1 MEYDILSQ
9 IISRNME
16 IDIFQT
22 LQMLY
27 PTHFQEEFQNYLKAF
42 TYVIQSLNKC
52 KAEQTWELRRS

>member
-1 MEYDILSQ
+1 
-9 IISRNME
+9 ME

-52 KAEQTWELRRS
+52 KAEQT